1 MNEIIKIAIIHGN
14 TPVDGVN
21 KNGQIDYINC
31 TLDDEYF
38 HIALMLK
45 YLENNYKDN
54 ETLQKYNAYTSIN
67 KIAITL
73 SDLGEIVFL
82 NTTTYRKDIL
92 EKNGRSGI
100 LIVPSSV
107 TDEQKNGI
115 FELKEKISK
124 FNEIQIWYDIQ
135 EDFSAKMLIG
145 NPDIIDEFYKT
156 KTR

>member
-54 ETLQKYNAYTSIN
+54 ETLQKYNAYT
-67 KIAITL
+67 
-73 SDLGEIVFL
+73 
-82 NTTTYRKDIL
+82 
-92 EKNGRSGI
+92 
-100 LIVPSSV
+100 
-107 TDEQKNGI
+107 
-115 FELKEKISK
+115 
-124 FNEIQIWYDIQ
+124 
-135 EDFSAKMLIG
+135 
-145 NPDIIDEFYKT
+145 
-156 KTR
+156 